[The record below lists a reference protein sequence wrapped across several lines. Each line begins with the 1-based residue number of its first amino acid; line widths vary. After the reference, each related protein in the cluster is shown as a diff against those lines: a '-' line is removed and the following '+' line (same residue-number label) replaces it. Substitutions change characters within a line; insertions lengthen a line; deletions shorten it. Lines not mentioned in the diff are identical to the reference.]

1 MVLLVSLFLVALQI
15 HAESPNLSQEVEKAK
30 EQLAEAELAER
41 QLLANL
47 FTVNQRMKDMSKK
60 RDRLTDRRLVTDG
73 DARILARSIAQLES
87 RILAQKAGMRRRIR
101 SLYILN
107 GQTAVRSIFSAQG
120 AVELDRNLRFLKK
133 ITDRDYSL
141 LKDYDRS
148 LKQLKRKRRELES
161 QIRRLAKIQN
171 DIDRQE
177 RDLAKEQ
184 EAKAV
189 LLARIKNSRDRHLLT
204 LNKLRE
210 SQFEDGLSEQDLDT
224 AFFENK
230 GRLQFPAKG
239 IIVKS
244 YGVVQDEKYR
254 FRLAHKGLFIRLSEE
269 KDVSSVFKGKVA
281 FVGELPGYGKTTVID
296 HGDHYYSV
304 YGHLQQINVALGDK
318 VAAAQKIGQGGGVS
332 KWFGPGLYFEVRHF
346 SDAIDPEPWLNLSEG
361 VSNEKS
367 TQAL

>member
-1 MVLLVSLFLVALQI
+1 MILLLNLFFLAPNL
-15 HAESPNLSQEVEKAK
+15 HAEAPDLNKQVEKTK
-30 EQLAEAELAER
+30 EQLAEADLAER

-47 FTVNQRMKDMSKK
+47 FSVNQRMKDMSKR

-73 DARILARSIAQLES
+73 DARVLAKSIAQLES

-120 AVELDRNLRFLKK
+120 AVELDRNLRFLRK

-161 QIRRLAKIQN
+161 QIRRLAKIQI
-171 DIDRQE
+171 DIDQQE
-177 RDLAKEQ
+177 KELAKEQ
-184 EAKAV
+184 EAKAG
-189 LLARIKNSRDRHLLT
+189 LLARIKDSRDRHLNALT
-204 LNKLRE
+204 KLRE
-210 SQFEDGLSEQDLDT
+210 TQFEDGISEQDLDT

-230 GRLQFPAKG
+230 GRLRYPARG
-239 IIVKS
+239 EVVKS
-244 YGVVQDEKYR
+244 YGVIQEDRYR
-254 FRLAHKGLFIRLSEE
+254 FRLAHKGLFIRLINAE
-269 KDVSSVFKGKVA
+269 DVVSVFKGKVA
-281 FVGELPGYGKTTVID
+281 FVGDLPGYGKTTVID

-304 YGHLQQINVALGDK
+304 YGHLKKIAVTMGDN

-346 SDAIDPEPWLNLSEG
+346 SDAIDPEPWLNLNEG
-361 VSNEKS
+361 VSNEKTS
-367 TQAL
+367 QAL